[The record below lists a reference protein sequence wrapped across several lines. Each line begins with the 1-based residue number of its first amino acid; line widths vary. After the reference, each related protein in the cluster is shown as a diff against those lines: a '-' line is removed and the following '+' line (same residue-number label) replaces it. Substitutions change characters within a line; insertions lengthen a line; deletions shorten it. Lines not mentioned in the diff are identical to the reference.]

1 MVLAHLLHRRGIEC
15 TLFERH
21 TRADLEA
28 RVAKAGSIDFRTVEL
43 LTRVGIAPEVLSFDV
58 RNGRCEFRTPGE
70 SVVFDYAQLTGG
82 RPHFVY
88 PQHQLV
94 ARLCDTFDGDLRF
107 GTTVTAITQDT
118 SGVSLTWRDSG
129 GHHTVHP
136 SAIVGCDG
144 ARGQVAGA
152 LTGTTTAEEKVPC
165 RLLAVIG
172 VTAPLEPHTIYAGH
186 PAGMRARCAAGRTS
200 PASTSRYLQ
209 LTYSLRGRRTGSA
222 QSWANGYSCRA
233 DSMPCR

>member
-1 MVLAHLLHRRGIEC
+1 M
-15 TLFERH
+15 FERH

-43 LTRVGIAPEVLSFDV
+43 LTRVGIAQ
-58 RNGRCEFRTPGE
+58 PGH
-70 SVVFDYAQLTGG
+70 QLT
-82 RPHFVY
+82 
-88 PQHQLV
+88 LM
-94 ARLCDTFDGDLRF
+94 LFDGDLRF

-144 ARGQVAGA
+144 ARSQVAGA
-152 LTGTTTAEEKVPC
+152 LTGTTTAEEKLPC

-172 VTAPLEPHTIYAGH
+172 VTPPLEPHTIYAGH
-186 PAGMRARCAAGRTS
+186 PRGYAGQMRRGRTS

-209 LTYSLRGRRTGSA
+209 LTHSLRGQRTGSA
-222 QSWANGYSCRA
+222 
-233 DSMPCR
+233 

>member
-1 MVLAHLLHRRGIEC
+1 M
-15 TLFERH
+15 FERH